1 MPEIPSFA
9 TSIRARILII
19 DDEESIRESL
29 EALLTFERFGV
40 ETAADGASGLALLGR
55 KTYDLILLD
64 LMLPDRSGLEVLE
77 EVRQYDSETPIV
89 MLTAYGT
96 VETAVKAIRLGAD
109 DFFTKPWNNDKLVLG
124 IEQTI
129 TRRRLESENRRLRS
143 ELQERYS
150 FDNIV
155 GKSEP
160 MQRVF
165 ALVEQVAPSRSTVLV
180 TGESGTGK
188 ELIAKAIHA
197 RSPRSGKPFVPV
209 NSGSISLDLMESAL
223 FGHVKGAFT
232 GASYNRKGF
241 FEAADEGTI
250 FLDEIGTLSLE
261 TQAKL
266 LRVIQELEFTP
277 VGSSVPLNVDVRI
290 IAATNEN
297 LGEMVAAGAF
307 REDLFYRLNVI
318 EIHLP
323 PLRDRRSDIPLLV
336 RHFFDR
342 FCRENGYYLD
352 AEGRSTLEFSQEA
365 MRMLMD
371 HVWPGN
377 VRELENA
384 VERAVVLAKDP
395 VVPVE
400 MLPKNVLE
408 RHGMSPRKLP
418 VDFKPAAG
426 ASLPEQVEE
435 FEKRLIVDELKK
447 AGWNQTETAKR
458 LKVALST
465 LNQKIQ
471 RLGLDVKALKAAD
484 G

>member
-1 MPEIPSFA
+1 
-9 TSIRARILII
+9 
-19 DDEESIRESL
+19 
-29 EALLTFERFGV
+29 
-40 ETAADGASGLALLGR
+40 
-55 KTYDLILLD
+55 
-64 LMLPDRSGLEVLE
+64 
-77 EVRQYDSETPIV
+77 
-89 MLTAYGT
+89 
-96 VETAVKAIRLGAD
+96 
-109 DFFTKPWNNDKLVLG
+109 
-124 IEQTI
+124 
-129 TRRRLESENRRLRS
+129 
-143 ELQERYS
+143 
-150 FDNIV
+150 
-155 GKSEP
+155 
-160 MQRVF
+160 
-165 ALVEQVAPSRSTVLV
+165 
-180 TGESGTGK
+180 
-188 ELIAKAIHA
+188 
-197 RSPRSGKPFVPV
+197 V

-232 GASYNRKGF
+232 GASYNRVGF
-241 FEAADEGTI
+241 FEAAHEGTI
-250 FLDEIGTLSLE
+250 FLDEIGTLGLE

-277 VGSSVPLNVDVRI
+277 VGSSTPVNVDVRI

-297 LGEMVAAGAF
+297 LAEMVAEGAF
-307 REDLFYRLNVI
+307 REDLYYRLNVI

-342 FCRENGYYLD
+342 FCRENEYYLD
-352 AEGRSTLEFSQEA
+352 SERRSTLEFSQEA

-371 HVWPGN
+371 HAWPGN

-408 RHGMSPRKLP
+408 RHGMSPRNLP
-418 VDFKPAAG
+418 LDFKPAAG

-447 AGWNQTETAKR
+447 AGWNQTETARR

>member
-1 MPEIPSFA
+1 MPETPPYTTA
-9 TSIRARILII
+9 IRALILII

-29 EALLTFERFGV
+29 EALLTLERFAV
-40 ETAADGASGLALLGR
+40 ETAPDATSGLALLGR
-55 KTYDLILLD
+55 KAYDLILLD

-109 DFFTKPWNNDKLVLG
+109 DFFTKPWNNAKLVLG

-129 TRRRLESENRRLRS
+129 ARRRLESENRRLRS

-165 ALVEQVAPSRSTVLV
+165 SLVEQVAPSRSTVLV

-223 FGHVKGAFT
+223 FGHVKGSFT

-241 FEAADEGTI
+241 FEAAHEGTI
-250 FLDEIGTLSLE
+250 FLDEIGTLGLE

-277 VGSSVPLNVDVRI
+277 VGSSVPVNVDVRI

-297 LGEMVAAGAF
+297 IAEMVAEGTF
-307 REDLFYRLNVI
+307 REDLYYRLNVI

-342 FCRENGYYLD
+342 FCRENDYYLD
-352 AEGRSTLEFSQEA
+352 SERRSTLDFDQDA

-371 HVWPGN
+371 HAWPGN

-408 RHGMSPRKLP
+408 RHGMSPRNLP
-418 VDFKPAAG
+418 LDFKPAAG

-435 FEKRLIVDELKK
+435 FEKRLIVDELQK
-447 AGWNQTETAKR
+447 AGWNQTETARR

>member
-1 MPEIPSFA
+1 MPEIPSYA
-9 TSIRARILII
+9 TAIRARILII

-29 EALLTFERFGV
+29 EALLTLERFAV
-40 ETAADGASGLALLGR
+40 ETAPDAASGLALLGR
-55 KTYDLILLD
+55 KAYDLILLD

-77 EVRQYDSETPIV
+77 EVRQYDSDTPIV

-129 TRRRLESENRRLRS
+129 AHRRLESENRRLRS

-165 ALVEQVAPSRSTVLV
+165 GLVEQVAPSRSTVLV

-241 FEAADEGTI
+241 FEAAHEGTI
-250 FLDEIGTLSLE
+250 FLDEIGTLGLE

-277 VGSSVPLNVDVRI
+277 VGSSVPVNVDVRI

-297 LGEMVAAGAF
+297 LAEMVAEGAF
-307 REDLFYRLNVI
+307 REDLYYRLNVI

-342 FCRENGYYLD
+342 FCRENDYYLD
-352 AEGRSTLEFSQEA
+352 SEGGSTLEFSQEA

-371 HVWPGN
+371 HAWPGN

-408 RHGMSPRKLP
+408 RHGMSPRNLP
-418 VDFKPAAG
+418 VDFTPAAG